1 MRMYP
6 ARGISQSFWTRRE
19 RIGKPFTF
27 RNNLPGTT
35 QFTHLLVE
43 IAKEKSPEKI
53 YSGMEAASV
62 YSWHLHNS
70 PLGNKEL
77 DEFDLGVSSFNLKFI
92 KHFKRTYPNLD
103 TTDTIDTF
111 ETWARPCFANRLRF
125 ARLPAEC
132 KSEGKYVP
140 LRRLTRFRNYPVKS
154 LVREKNHWRNLPTC
168 GSS

>member
-1 MRMYP
+1 MYP

-62 YSWHLHNS
+62 YS
-70 PLGNKEL
+70 
-77 DEFDLGVSSFNLKFI
+77 
-92 KHFKRTYPNLD
+92 
-103 TTDTIDTF
+103 
-111 ETWARPCFANRLRF
+111 
-125 ARLPAEC
+125 
-132 KSEGKYVP
+132 
-140 LRRLTRFRNYPVKS
+140 
-154 LVREKNHWRNLPTC
+154 
-168 GSS
+168 